1 MKIKNL
7 FLYIIVLFISV
18 NVGCG
23 VYGFRGNNPPEGVKS
38 LNLPLFEDQSGFS
51 EAGLKELFTET
62 LKNLIIN
69 DNTFLLV
76 DRTIADGSVTGIIKR
91 IADDPLVISGNETVT
106 KRKITID
113 VEINFQNLKRQRVI
127 WNRTYSDWGEYSS
140 DNTGFSNRDAGIR
153 EAMNKICNN
162 ILNDLTSNW

>member
-1 MKIKNL
+1 MKIKN
-7 FLYIIVLFISV
+7 FHIFISILCISI
-18 NVGCG
+18 NIGCG

-38 LNLPLFEDQSGFS
+38 LNIPLFEDVSGFS
-51 EAGLKELFTET
+51 EAGIRESFTET
-62 LKNLIIN
+62 LKNLIVN

-76 DRTIADGSVTGIIKR
+76 DRTIADGSVTGTIKR
-91 IADDPLVISGNETVT
+91 ISDDPLVISGNETVT

-113 VEINFQNLKRQRVI
+113 VEINFQNLKKQRLI
-127 WNRTYSDWGEYSS
+127 WNRTYSDWGEYNS

-153 EAMNKICNN
+153 EATNKICNN